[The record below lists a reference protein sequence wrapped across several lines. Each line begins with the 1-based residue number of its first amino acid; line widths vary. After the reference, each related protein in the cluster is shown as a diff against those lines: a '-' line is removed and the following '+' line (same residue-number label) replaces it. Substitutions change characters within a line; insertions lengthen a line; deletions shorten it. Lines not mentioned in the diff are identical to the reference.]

1 MKVKAFSLG
10 LALALAAA
18 VALLPG
24 SAVSAP
30 ARTDVVFGTQ
40 QEPAII
46 GLAICDACTMYTA
59 AVVSAQLLLP
69 TVDLSDK
76 WEFYPV
82 IAQKMPHVRDGDW
95 KLLANG
101 KMQVTW
107 KLRRGFTWQDGTPLT
122 AYDYVFAWR
131 VNTHPQFPS
140 AGRDVSDR
148 IENIQAPDAY
158 TLVVQWKS
166 RHAFAN
172 VLITGE
178 AGYLPRHIL
187 SKAFQTNPAKLDSH
201 EWATSA
207 KMVGT
212 GPFRIV
218 EWQRGASITLERW
231 EGFRNEL
238 GVGPYAQKPTVRR
251 ITFRFISDT
260 NTMVAN
266 VLAGSIDAFDITA
279 VPFTQGLELE
289 KRLQREA
296 RRDFIAQATPG
307 LTWEHLDLNMENP
320 KLTDRR
326 VRQALIYAINRE
338 QMVQSLFEGKQPVA
352 HSFLPPKHYGYL
364 KNAKVYGYDPARAN
378 QLLDEAGWVR
388 GSDGIRA
395 KDGARLELTI
405 NSTAGNRVRE
415 SVQQILQ
422 QQWRAV
428 GVELKIQNLPARVL
442 FGDVGPSG
450 KFEVMLYALTFSPIS
465 DCEGLYTSD
474 GIPGP
479 TGAGQ
484 NWTRYKNA
492 EVDRLCHGVPGELDG
507 AKRAQM
513 LQRAQQIWLE
523 DLPALPLY
531 FRSDY
536 TGHRTNLQNWKP
548 TGSTQPETWNVPEWR
563 FTSQ

>member
-1 MKVKAFSLG
+1 
-10 LALALAAA
+10 
-18 VALLPG
+18 
-24 SAVSAP
+24 
-30 ARTDVVFGTQ
+30 
-40 QEPAII
+40 
-46 GLAICDACTMYTA
+46 
-59 AVVSAQLLLP
+59 
-69 TVDLSDK
+69 
-76 WEFYPV
+76 
-82 IAQKMPHVRDGDW
+82 
-95 KLLANG
+95 
-101 KMQVTW
+101 
-107 KLRRGFTWQDGTPLT
+107 
-122 AYDYVFAWR
+122 
-131 VNTHPQFPS
+131 
-140 AGRDVSDR
+140 
-148 IENIQAPDAY
+148 
-158 TLVVQWKS
+158 
-166 RHAFAN
+166 
-172 VLITGE
+172 
-178 AGYLPRHIL
+178 
-187 SKAFQTNPAKLDSH
+187 
-201 EWATSA
+201 
-207 KMVGT
+207 
-212 GPFRIV
+212 
-218 EWQRGASITLERW
+218 
-231 EGFRNEL
+231 
-238 GVGPYAQKPTVRR
+238 
-251 ITFRFISDT
+251 
-260 NTMVAN
+260 
-266 VLAGSIDAFDITA
+266 

-364 KNAKVYGYDPARAN
+364 KNAKVYGYDPARAD
-378 QLLDEAGWVR
+378 QLLDEAGWAR
-388 GSDGIRA
+388 GADGIRT
-395 KDGARLELTI
+395 KDGVRLELTI
-405 NSTAGNRVRE
+405 NTTAGNRVRE

-492 EVDRLCHGVPGELDG
+492 EVDRLCHGVPGELDA

-513 LQRAQQIWLE
+513 LQRAQQVWLD

-536 TGHRTNLQNWKP
+536 TGHRTSLQNWKP

>member
-10 LALALAAA
+10 LALAL
-18 VALLPG
+18 VAGVSLLPG
-24 SAVSAP
+24 PAASAP

-46 GLAICDACTMYTA
+46 GLAICDACAMYTS

-69 TVDLSDK
+69 TVDLNDK

-82 IAQKMPHVRDGDW
+82 IAQKMPSVRDGDW
-95 KLLANG
+95 NLLPNG

-140 AGRDVSDR
+140 GGRDVSDR

-187 SKAFQTNPAKLDSH
+187 GKAFQTNPATLDSH

-207 KMVGT
+207 K
-212 GPFRIV
+212 
-218 EWQRGASITLERW
+218 
-231 EGFRNEL
+231 
-238 GVGPYAQKPTVRR
+238 QKT
-251 ITFRFISDT
+251 
-260 NTMVAN
+260 AYE
-266 VLAGSIDAFDITA
+266 ITA

-378 QLLDEAGWVR
+378 QLLDEAGWAR
-388 GSDGIRA
+388 GADGIRT
-395 KDGARLELTI
+395 KDGVRLELTI
-405 NSTAGNRVRE
+405 NTTAGNRVRE

-492 EVDRLCHGVPGELDG
+492 EVDRLCHGVPGELDA

-513 LQRAQQIWLE
+513 LQRAQQVWLD

-536 TGHRTNLQNWKP
+536 TGHRTSLQNWKP